1 MGTTAVTRI
10 ATRRDEN
17 ALREQIVAFG
27 KSLFDRGLAAGS
39 SGNLSVRL
47 DDGWL
52 VTPTNASL
60 GSLDPARLSKL
71 DWHGNVLSGDAPSKE
86 SVLHR
91 AMYEERLTAGAIVHL
106 HATYS
111 AAVSCMSGLD
121 ASDCLPPLTAYFVM
135 KIGTLP
141 LVPYFRPGD
150 PAIAGAIRGLAARH
164 TALLLSNHGPVV
176 SGRSLEAAV
185 YAIEELEETAKLF
198 LLLRGSPVRPLDEVQ
213 IAEIRKAFA
222 SDA

>member
-27 KSLFDRGLAAGS
+27 KSLFDRGLTAGS

>member
-10 ATRRDEN
+10 AARRDEN

-198 LLLRGSPVRPLDEVQ
+198 LLLRGSALRPLDEVQ